1 MCGLAY
7 AEDTA
12 EILVRGQDE
21 GKRQSRWP
29 LTERLESMGSDLPVA
44 LRYVE
49 YYRSQHIV
57 DVVRDQAM
65 HALRRSAL
73 INIPQGHERDE
84 GSSLRII
91 CEFCGHAWTMFR
103 RRTVPEPER
112 VDRRAHGDGPSMRVG
127 REFNIRG

>member
-7 AEDTA
+7 AEDTG
-12 EILVRGQDE
+12 EILVRGQEE

-29 LTERLESMGSDLPVA
+29 LTERLECMGSDLRVA

-65 HALRRSAL
+65 HALRRSAP
-73 INIPQGHERDE
+73 INIPQGHESDE

-91 CEFCGHAWTMFR
+91 CEFCGLARTMFR
-103 RRTVPEPER
+103 RGTVPEPER
-112 VDRRAHGDGPSMRVG
+112 VDRRAHGDAVHAR
-127 REFNIRG
+127 